1 MVKMSNIIWI
11 IPVHGEWSGWA
22 PWEGCSVSCDVGVK
36 KRHRT
41 CTNPVPSIYGHNCI
55 GDAAEYNICHQPACS
70 DITTTGNYIQRV
82 ISVYKLLLSNVSYA
96 PVMQR

>member
-1 MVKMSNIIWI
+1 MVKMSNIILI

-22 PWEGCSVSCDVGVK
+22 PWEGCSVSCDIGVK

-55 GDAAEYNICHQPACS
+55 GDAAEYNICRQPACS
-70 DITTTGNYIQRV
+70 NIATTGNYIHRV
-82 ISVYKLLLSNVSYA
+82 ISVYKVLLSNLSYA
-96 PVMQR
+96 SVMER